1 MKLPEMKKAV
11 TENRFFSLWNVI
23 RDAVPLGM
31 CESISGLGE
40 FTCVVIFTLCWKLF
54 PRCMLFTQ
62 MVTLSWNSGTGLTPE
77 SKLDWHRKTMMR
89 YTMFY
94 LTGFWLSLL
103 YLSYLPLLKLMGN
116 PSAYKL
122 LTLKEHCTLA
132 AGILRTF
139 HLVFIPSL

>member
-40 FTCVVIFTLCWKLF
+40 FTCVVIFTLYWKLF

-77 SKLDWHRKTMMR
+77 SKLDWHRKTEEGKGWGEMMAI
-89 YTMFY
+89 
-94 LTGFWLSLL
+94 WLSGRSCFLI
-103 YLSYLPLLKLMGN
+103 K
-116 PSAYKL
+116 
-122 LTLKEHCTLA
+122 HQ
-132 AGILRTF
+132 ILVTN
-139 HLVFIPSL
+139 LQANV